1 MTNIV
6 LNSPVC
12 RDCSDYGYTA
22 GGGAPSGTVPMGP
35 GVVIMDRGKI
45 SLTAGVARAVAFS
58 QISVIDATKW
68 AFAGLPVCYDAT
80 EEVEYQI
87 TNKTGTGF
95 TVTAAKDSTF
105 EYAAVKL

>member
-1 MTNIV
+1 
-6 LNSPVC
+6 
-12 RDCSDYGYTA
+12 
-22 GGGAPSGTVPMGP
+22 MGP

-45 SLTAGVARAVAFS
+45 SLAAGVASAVTFTH
-58 QISVIDATKW
+58 ISAIDATKW

-80 EEVEYQI
+80 EEVEYGI

-105 EYAAVKL
+105 EYAAVKI